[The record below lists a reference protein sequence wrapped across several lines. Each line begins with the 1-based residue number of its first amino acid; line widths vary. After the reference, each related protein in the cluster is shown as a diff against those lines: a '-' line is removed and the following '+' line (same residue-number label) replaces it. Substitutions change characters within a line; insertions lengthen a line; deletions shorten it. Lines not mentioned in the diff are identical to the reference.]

1 MEGIKFIERIE
12 VETREWEVENIV
24 KSINCRG

>member
-1 MEGIKFIERIE
+1 MEGIEFIERIE
-12 VETREWEVENIV
+12 VETREWEVENIA